1 MDCLGATFFKGLA
14 MTLLTTVYSF
24 LYQFGDSF
32 AYLTLS
38 ALGLAVIFG
47 MMGVINLA
55 HGEFVMCGAYV
66 TILTA
71 KAGVPLPLAMLTGV
85 LAAACAGAILEY
97 LVVRH
102 LYNRLFD
109 SIVATWAV
117 SLITQQAML
126 IFAGPSI
133 EGLSTPFN
141 SFELGD
147 YSFSTYR
154 ALLPFFAIAVLAG
167 LYLLFF
173 RTNYGVYAR
182 ATIQNAQ
189 MAKCLGLRTPRIYS
203 MTFALGAGLAGLA
216 GALYAPT
223 ITAVPT
229 MGSSFIVP
237 AFVTV
242 VTGGANVLLGVLPA
256 AGFLGLIQSGMTAAF
271 GQLAGQIGLLITVI
285 FVIRLLPMGMGHLF
299 NRR

>member
-1 MDCLGATFFKGLA
+1 
-14 MTLLTTVYSF
+14 MTLFTTIYSF

-55 HGEFVMCGAYV
+55 HGEFVMCGAYI

-71 KAGVPLPLAMLTGV
+71 KAGLPLPLAMLNGAMT
-85 LAAACAGAILEY
+85 AACVGAILEY
-97 LVVRH
+97 LIVRH

-117 SLITQQAML
+117 SLITQQTML

-133 EGLSTPFN
+133 EGLSTPFG

-154 ALLPFFAIAVLAG
+154 ALLPFFAITVLAA

-173 RTNYGVYAR
+173 RTNYGIYAR

-189 MAKCLGLRTPRIYS
+189 MAKCLGLRTSRIYS

-256 AGFLGLIQSGMTAAF
+256 AGFLGFIQSGMTAAF

-285 FVIRLLPMGMGHLF
+285 FVIRLLPKGMGHLF

>member
-1 MDCLGATFFKGLA
+1 
-14 MTLLTTVYSF
+14 MTLFTTIYSF

-55 HGEFVMCGAYV
+55 HGEFVMCGAYI

-71 KAGVPLPLAMLTGV
+71 KAGLPLPLAMLTG
-85 LAAACAGAILEY
+85 AMTAACVGVILEY
-97 LVVRH
+97 LIVRH

-117 SLITQQAML
+117 SLITQQTML

-133 EGLSTPFN
+133 EGLSTPFG
-141 SFELGD
+141 SFELGE

-154 ALLPFFAIAVLAG
+154 ALLPFFAIAVLAA

-173 RTNYGVYAR
+173 RTNYGIYAR

-189 MAKCLGLRTPRIYS
+189 MAKCLGLRTSRIYS

-256 AGFLGLIQSGMTAAF
+256 AGFLGFIQSGMTAAF

-285 FVIRLLPMGMGHLF
+285 FVIRLLPKGMGHLF

>member
-1 MDCLGATFFKGLA
+1 
-14 MTLLTTVYSF
+14 
-24 LYQFGDSF
+24 
-32 AYLTLS
+32 
-38 ALGLAVIFG
+38 
-47 MMGVINLA
+47 
-55 HGEFVMCGAYV
+55 
-66 TILTA
+66 
-71 KAGVPLPLAMLTGV
+71 MLTGA
-85 LAAACAGAILEY
+85 LTAACVGAILEY
-97 LVVRH
+97 LIVRH

-117 SLITQQAML
+117 SLITQQTML

-133 EGLSTPFN
+133 EGLSTPFG
-141 SFELGD
+141 SFELGE

-154 ALLPFFAIAVLAG
+154 ALLPFFAIAVLAA

-173 RTNYGVYAR
+173 RTNYGIYAR

-285 FVIRLLPMGMGHLF
+285 FVIRLLPKGMGHLF
-299 NRR
+299 TRR